1 VPVEVVEEIKNH
13 LLLLQGQLQ
22 ETDPEKMRLLT
33 KENEE
38 LKKINLELISKLEDL
53 KVAFQGGEDKQA
65 DQEQKHKAE
74 VSELITKV

>member
-1 VPVEVVEEIKNH
+1 
-13 LLLLQGQLQ
+13 
-22 ETDPEKMRLLT
+22 MT